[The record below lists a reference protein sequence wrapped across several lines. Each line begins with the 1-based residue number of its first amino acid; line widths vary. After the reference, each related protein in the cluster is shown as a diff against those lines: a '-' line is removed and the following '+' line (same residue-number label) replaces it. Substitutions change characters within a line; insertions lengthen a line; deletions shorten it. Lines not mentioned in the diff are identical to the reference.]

1 MTRHLRSLLAERF
14 ARVLVLS
21 FVVLQWHDMT
31 NAERL
36 QLSDTVKELLQ
47 KRLVVAKELLDA
59 TMQGFQQGEMSVD
72 QVHDAKRAYL
82 NAQLDLAEQPN
93 DRIRVLTELVKEAG
107 EWEKTVLQRVQ
118 TGDLGRVDGLKARLY
133 VLETRIA
140 LAREEKKEQS

>member
-1 MTRHLRSLLAERF
+1 MPRHLRSLLAARF
-14 ARVLVLS
+14 ARLLMLS
-21 FVVLQWHDMT
+21 FVVLEWHAVAG
-31 NAERL
+31 AERS
-36 QLSDTVKELLQ
+36 QLGDTLKELLQ

-59 TMQGFQQGEMSVD
+59 TMQGFHQGEMSVD
-72 QVHDAKRAYL
+72 QVHEAKRAYL

-93 DRIRVLTELVKEAG
+93 DRIRVLTELVKEAA

-140 LAREEKKEQS
+140 LAREEVQ